1 MTILIQAMRSLI
13 IHGRQ
18 TALGRAELES
28 LYGSKRL
35 QPIGKIAATLDIAPE
50 EIDPTQLGGMV
61 KLCKILTIL
70 DTVQWNDIEK
80 FLVETT
86 PSHAEK
92 LEEGKLTIG
101 LSNYDVGVSTK
112 RMLATGLELK
122 KAIKKTG
129 RSVRLVP
136 NKDTDLNA
144 AQVLYNKLTQKM
156 GWELVF
162 VRNGNQTIVAQTI
175 AVQDIDK
182 YAARDQARPYRD
194 ARVGMLPPKLAQ
206 TIINLAAGKISNI
219 TIQDPFCGTG
229 VILQEAM
236 LMGYTAKGSD
246 LDPRMVEY
254 TKKNIS
260 WLTEGFRPE
269 GKFAGCV
276 VEDAITTTVSGDT
289 IACETY
295 LGRALSSRPDPQ
307 TLQKIINDCDTIHN
321 KFLKNIADQT
331 KTGFRMCI
339 AVPAWSMGKG
349 FRHLPTLDKLTDL
362 GYNRVKFVHAS
373 NEDLIYHRPNQI
385 VARELVVLER
395 N

>member
-1 MTILIQAMRSLI
+1 MQTLI

-18 TALGRAELES
+18 TALGQAELES
-28 LYGSKRL
+28 LYGSEDLR
-35 QPIGKIAATLDIAPE
+35 PIGRIATVLDIAPA
-50 EIDPTQLGGMV
+50 EINFTRLGGMV
-61 KLCKILTIL
+61 KLCKILTVL
-70 DTVQWNDIEK
+70 DTIKWDGIEK
-80 FLVETT
+80 FLLQTT
-86 PSHAEK
+86 PSHAKK
-92 LEEGKLTIG
+92 LEEGKLTVG
-101 LSNYDVGVSTK
+101 LSTYDMAVSTK

-122 KAIKKTG
+122 KAIKNTG

-144 AQVLYNKLTQKM
+144 AQVLYNKLTQEM

-162 VRNGNQTIVAQTI
+162 VRNGGQTIVAQTI

-206 TIINLAAGKISNI
+206 TIINLAVGRTMTVNS
-219 TIQDPFCGTG
+219 TVQDPFCGTG

-236 LMGYTAKGSD
+236 LMGYTAKGGD

-254 TKKNIS
+254 TQKNIA
-260 WLTEGFRPE
+260 WLQENFRPE
-269 GKFAGCV
+269 GKFAGCEP
-276 VEDAITTTVSGDT
+276 EDATTAALDGNT

-295 LGRALSSRPDPQ
+295 LGRALSSLPDPQ
-307 TLQKIINDCDTIHN
+307 NLQKIINDCDTIHS
-321 KFLKNIADQT
+321 KFLKNIAAQT
-331 KTGFRMCI
+331 KSGFRMCI
-339 AVPAWSMGKG
+339 AVPAWSTQKK

-362 GYNRVKFVHAS
+362 GYNRVKFVHVS